1 MSGGETRHTPEPETE
16 RCAAGV
22 GSAPGTDGA
31 DARTAQ
37 QDRCAAELGTLR
49 ARLDVLDA
57 QLIELLGQRKQVTDA
72 VGRLKDRYRLPARDM
87 AREGVQHVRIAELAR
102 GAGLDP
108 DFAVRVHN
116 VITSRA
122 VEDHQRIS
130 RASRV
135 VRASRASCAAQGE
148 GGEREADDEGVN

>member
-1 MSGGETRHTPEPETE
+1 MGGEEARRTPGGDG
-16 RCAAGV
+16 AGV
-22 GSAPGTDGA
+22 PGTD
-31 DARTAQ
+31 AREKQ
-37 QDRCAAELGTLR
+37 QERCAAELGALR

-87 AREGVQHVRIAELAR
+87 AREGVQHARIAELAR

-122 VEDHQRIS
+122 VEEHQRIS
-130 RASRV
+130 RASRAVQDDRV
-135 VRASRASCAAQGE
+135 VQADR
-148 GGEREADDEGVN
+148 GEREAEDEGVN

>member
-1 MSGGETRHTPEPETE
+1 MRRHP
-16 RCAAGV
+16 
-22 GSAPGTDGA
+22 
-31 DARTAQ
+31 DAE
-37 QDRCAAELGTLR
+37 RCAAELGALR

-72 VGRLKDRYRLPARDM
+72 VGSLKDRYRLPARDM
-87 AREGVQHVRIAELAR
+87 AREGVQHARIAELAR

-108 DFAVRVHN
+108 EFAVRVHN

-130 RASRV
+130 RASR
-135 VRASRASCAAQGE
+135 AAQAGRVVQAQRAE
-148 GGEREADDEGVN
+148 PEAGDDGAH

>member
-1 MSGGETRHTPEPETE
+1 MRRHP
-16 RCAAGV
+16 
-22 GSAPGTDGA
+22 
-31 DARTAQ
+31 DAE
-37 QDRCAAELGTLR
+37 RCAAELGALR

-72 VGRLKDRYRLPARDM
+72 VGSLKDRYRLPARDM
-87 AREGVQHVRIAELAR
+87 AREGVQHARIAELAR

-130 RASRV
+130 RASR
-135 VRASRASCAAQGE
+135 AAQARRVVQAQRA
-148 GGEREADDEGVN
+148 EREAGDEGAH

>member
-1 MSGGETRHTPEPETE
+1 MGGEGMRRHP
-16 RCAAGV
+16 
-22 GSAPGTDGA
+22 
-31 DARTAQ
+31 DAE
-37 QDRCAAELGTLR
+37 RCAAELGALR

-72 VGRLKDRYRLPARDM
+72 VGSLKDRYRLPARDM
-87 AREGVQHVRIAELAR
+87 AREGVQHARIAELAR

-130 RASRV
+130 RASR
-135 VRASRASCAAQGE
+135 AAQARRVVQAQRA
-148 GGEREADDEGVN
+148 EREAGDEGAH